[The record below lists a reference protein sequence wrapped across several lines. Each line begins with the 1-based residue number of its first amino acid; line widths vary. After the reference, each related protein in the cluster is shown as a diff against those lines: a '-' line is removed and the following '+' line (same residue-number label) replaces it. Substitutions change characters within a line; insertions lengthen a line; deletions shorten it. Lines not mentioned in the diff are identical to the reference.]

1 MYKSLLTEYGIPWVI
16 NRSLYSV
23 KLKMMR
29 AMPITENIFEKKV
42 EIKRIDIFQVDTN
55 EIETFLNGISVGDK
69 KEITQIAD
77 DALEGKIKGF
87 SSIELN
93 YGKPINWHLNPIT
106 KVEVDKKVKWYKI
119 PDFDPVR
126 GDIKAVWEASRFT
139 HFFYFAR
146 AYMINKDVKYY
157 KAFSIQISDW
167 IKQNPYSYGPNYKC
181 GQEATLRMINALIA
195 YSVFKDY
202 GLATKED
209 EINLKKLVE
218 GSYKK
223 VISNFFYAHK
233 CIKNNHTLSEITGL
247 IIGSWCSEDENAL
260 KRSYQLMDKEIEN
273 QFINDGGYIQYS
285 FNYQRFALQIME
297 FVLKISEITGIEL
310 SDQSKVLIEKSV
322 LQMYQLQDESG
333 DVPNYGSN
341 DGALIFPVTTSNYR
355 DFRPVLNTV
364 YAVLKGKRLYNQGN
378 YDEELLWFSDI
389 DIRNIPYADI
399 QRKSVSYGDSGF
411 YSLRH
416 NDGHLMIVLQ
426 DFKTRPAQMDQMHID
441 LWHKGVNVLCD
452 SGTYS
457 YATDLGKQLALTAGH
472 NTVKIGDKEQMKKHG
487 PFLIYDWTSATEV
500 EFNEKHFKGT
510 MKSKNGYSHTRSI
523 KLIDNG
529 YEIEDT
535 VNGEGRVCYLKFHSP
550 LSINKTDKYIEFLHK
565 GKVVAELETD
575 GDIEIEKNYRSLYYL
590 KTEEMT
596 EITISK
602 KMIQNLCL
610 FKTNI
615 KLK

>member
-29 AMPITENIFEKKV
+29 TMPITENLFEKKV
-42 EIKRIDIFQVDTN
+42 EIKRIDIFQADTN
-55 EIETFLNGISVGDK
+55 EIETFLNNISDGDK

-77 DALEGKIKGF
+77 DAVEGKINGF
-87 SSIELN
+87 SSIVLN

-106 KVEVDKKVKWYKI
+106 KVEVDKNIKWYKI
-119 PDFDPVR
+119 PDFDPAR

-146 AYMINKDVKYY
+146 AYMITKDVKYY

-247 IIGSWCSEDENAL
+247 IIGAWCSEDENAL

-273 QFINDGGYIQYS
+273 QFMNDGGYIQYS

-310 SDQSKVLIEKSV
+310 SDQSKALIEKSV
-322 LQMYQLQDESG
+322 LQMYQLQDKTG

-364 YAVLKGKRLYNQGN
+364 HAVLKGKRLYNQGN

-389 DIRNIPYADI
+389 DISNIPYADI

-441 LWHKGVNVLCD
+441 LWHKGVSVLCD

-457 YATDLGKQLALTAGH
+457 YATDLGKQLALTAAH
-472 NTVKIGDKEQMKKHG
+472 NTAKIGGKEQMNKHG

-500 EFNEKHFKGT
+500 EFNENLFRGT
-510 MKSKNGYSHTRSI
+510 MKSKNGYSHTRVINKDSG
-523 KLIDNG
+523 G
-529 YEIEDT
+529 YSIEDH
-535 VNGEGRVCYLKFHSP
+535 VVGDVENYEVLFHTP
-550 LSINKTDKYIEFLHK
+550 C
-565 GKVVAELETD
+565 
-575 GDIEIEKNYRSLYYL
+575 EIEKNERGLDLFFDNKLIAKIITKDEIQVSQSYRSLYYL
-590 KTEEMT
+590 KKEK
-596 EITISK
+596 ITQISIGTTSK
-602 KMIQNLCL
+602 SNSLVRIELVK
-610 FKTNI
+610 
-615 KLK
+615 

>member
-1 MYKSLLTEYGIPWVI
+1 M
-16 NRSLYSV
+16 
-23 KLKMMR
+23 
-29 AMPITENIFEKKV
+29 IT
-42 EIKRIDIFQVDTN
+42 
-55 EIETFLNGISVGDK
+55 
-69 KEITQIAD
+69 
-77 DALEGKIKGF
+77 
-87 SSIELN
+87 
-93 YGKPINWHLNPIT
+93 
-106 KVEVDKKVKWYKI
+106 
-119 PDFDPVR
+119 
-126 GDIKAVWEASRFT
+126 
-139 HFFYFAR
+139 
-146 AYMINKDVKYY
+146 KDVKYY

-247 IIGSWCSEDENAL
+247 IIGAWCSEDENAL

-273 QFINDGGYIQYS
+273 QFMNDGGYIQYS

-310 SDQSKVLIEKSV
+310 SDQSKALIEKSV
-322 LQMYQLQDESG
+322 LQMYQLQDETG

-341 DGALIFPVTTSNYR
+341 DGALNFPVTTSSYR

-364 YAVLKGKRLYNQGN
+364 HAVLRGKRLYDQGN

-389 DIRNIPYADI
+389 DIRNIPYAGI

-416 NDGHLMIVLQ
+416 DYGHLMIVLQ

-441 LWHKGVNVLCD
+441 LWHKGVNILCD

-457 YATDLGKQLALTAGH
+457 YATDIGKQLALTAAH
-472 NTVKIGDKEQMKKHG
+472 NTVKIGNKEQMKKHG
-487 PFLIYDWTSATEV
+487 PFLIYDWASAQDV
-500 EFNEKHFKGT
+500 EINDNYFKGT
-510 MKSKNGYSHTRSI
+510 MKSKNGYSHTRVI
-523 KLIDNG
+523 K
-529 YEIEDT
+529 
-535 VNGEGRVCYLKFHSP
+535 
-550 LSINKTDKYIEFLHK
+550 
-565 GKVVAELETD
+565 
-575 GDIEIEKNYRSLYYL
+575 
-590 KTEEMT
+590 
-596 EITISK
+596 
-602 KMIQNLCL
+602 
-610 FKTNI
+610 
-615 KLK
+615 

>member
-1 MYKSLLTEYGIPWVI
+1 MYKSLLTEYGIPWVM

-29 AMPITENIFEKKV
+29 AMPITENLFEKKV

-55 EIETFLNGISVGDK
+55 EIETFLNNISDADK
-69 KEITQIAD
+69 KDIIQIAD

-106 KVEVDKKVKWYKI
+106 KVEVDKNIKWYKI
-119 PDFDPVR
+119 PDFDPSR

-146 AYMINKDVKYY
+146 AYMITKDVKYY

-202 GLATKED
+202 GLDTKED

-247 IIGSWCSEDENAL
+247 IIGAWCSEDENAL

-273 QFINDGGYIQYS
+273 QFMNDGGYIQYS

-297 FVLKISEITGIEL
+297 FVLKISEITGVEL
-310 SDQSKVLIEKSV
+310 SEQSKALIEKSV
-322 LQMYQLQDESG
+322 LQMYQLQDETG

-341 DGALIFPVTTSNYR
+341 DGALIFPVTTCNYR

-364 YAVLKGKRLYNQGN
+364 NAVLKGKRLYDQGN
-378 YDEELLWFSDI
+378 HDEELLWFSDI
-389 DIRNIPYADI
+389 EIKKIQHADL
-399 QRKSVSYGDSGF
+399 QRKSVSYRDSGF

-452 SGTYS
+452 RGTYS
-457 YATDLGKQLALTAGH
+457 YATDLGNQLALTATH
-472 NTVKIGDKEQMKKHG
+472 NTIKIGDKEQMKKHG
-487 PFLIYDWTSATEV
+487 PFLIYDWTSATKV
-500 EFNEKHFKGT
+500 ESDENHFRGT
-510 MKSKNGYSHTRSI
+510 MKSKNGYSHTRVINKDSVGYSI
-523 KLIDNG
+523 EDQVVGDVENYEVLFHTPCEIKKNEHGLDLFFDNKLITKIITKD
-529 YEIEDT
+529 EIQ
-535 VNGEGRVCYLKFHSP
+535 VSQ
-550 LSINKTDKYIEFLHK
+550 S
-565 GKVVAELETD
+565 
-575 GDIEIEKNYRSLYYL
+575 YRSLYYL
-590 KTEEMT
+590 KK
-596 EITISK
+596 EIITQISISVK
-602 KMIQNLCL
+602 SMSNSLVRIELVK
-610 FKTNI
+610 
-615 KLK
+615 

>member
-29 AMPITENIFEKKV
+29 TMPITENLFEKKV
-42 EIKRIDIFQVDTN
+42 EIKRIDIFQTDTN
-55 EIETFLNGISVGDK
+55 EIETLLNNISDGDK

-77 DALEGKIKGF
+77 DAVEGKIKGF
-87 SSIELN
+87 SSIVLN
-93 YGKPINWHLNPIT
+93 YGNPINWHLNPIT
-106 KVEVDKKVKWYKI
+106 KVEVDKNIKWYKI

-146 AYMINKDVKYY
+146 AYMITKDVKYY
-157 KAFSIQISDW
+157 NAFSIQISDW

-202 GLATKED
+202 RLATKED

-247 IIGSWCSEDENAL
+247 IIGAWCSEDENAL
-260 KRSYQLMDKEIEN
+260 KRSYQLMDKEIKN
-273 QFINDGGYIQYS
+273 QFMNDGGYIQYS
-285 FNYQRFALQIME
+285 FNYQRFALQITE

-310 SDQSKVLIEKSV
+310 SDQSKALIGKSV
-322 LQMYQLQDESG
+322 LQMYQLQDKTG

-355 DFRPVLNTV
+355 DFRPVLNAV
-364 YAVLKGKRLYNQGN
+364 HAVLKGKRLYNQKN

-457 YATDLGKQLALTAGH
+457 YATDLGKQLALTAAH
-472 NTVKIGDKEQMKKHG
+472 NTVKIDDREQMKKHG

-500 EFNEKHFKGT
+500 EFNDNHFKGT
-510 MKSKNGYSHTRSI
+510 MKSKNGYSHTRVINKDSV
-523 KLIDNG
+523 G
-529 YEIEDT
+529 YSIEDH
-535 VNGEGRVCYLKFHSP
+535 VVGDAESYKVLFHTP
-550 LSINKTDKYIEFLHK
+550 C
-565 GKVVAELETD
+565 
-575 GDIEIEKNYRSLYYL
+575 EIEKNENGLDLFFDNKLIAKIITKDEIQISQCYRSLYYL
-590 KTEEMT
+590 KNEK
-596 EITISK
+596 ISQISIGTASK
-602 KMIQNLCL
+602 SDSFVRIELVN
-610 FKTNI
+610 
-615 KLK
+615 

>member
-29 AMPITENIFEKKV
+29 TMPITENLFEKKV
-42 EIKRIDIFQVDTN
+42 EIKRIDIFQTDTN
-55 EIETFLNGISVGDK
+55 EIETFLNNISDGDK

-77 DALEGKIKGF
+77 DAVEGKIKGF
-87 SSIELN
+87 SSIVLN
-93 YGKPINWHLNPIT
+93 YGNPINWHLNPIT
-106 KVEVDKKVKWYKI
+106 KVEVDKNIKWYKI

-146 AYMINKDVKYY
+146 AYMITKDVKYY

-202 GLATKED
+202 RLATKED
-209 EINLKKLVE
+209 EINLKKLVK

-247 IIGSWCSEDENAL
+247 IIGAWCSEDENAL
-260 KRSYQLMDKEIEN
+260 KRSYQLMDKEIKN
-273 QFINDGGYIQYS
+273 QFMNDGGYIQYS
-285 FNYQRFALQIME
+285 FNYQRFALQITE

-310 SDQSKVLIEKSV
+310 SDQSKALIGKSV
-322 LQMYQLQDESG
+322 LQMYQLQDKTG

-355 DFRPVLNTV
+355 DFRPVLNAV
-364 YAVLKGKRLYNQGN
+364 HAVLKGKRLYNQKN

-457 YATDLGKQLALTAGH
+457 YATDLGKQLALTAAH
-472 NTVKIGDKEQMKKHG
+472 NTVKIDDREQMKKHG
-487 PFLIYDWTSATEV
+487 PFLIYDWTSATDV
-500 EFNEKHFKGT
+500 EFNDNHFKGT
-510 MKSKNGYSHTRSI
+510 MKSKNGYSHTRVINKDSV
-523 KLIDNG
+523 G
-529 YEIEDT
+529 YSIEDH
-535 VNGEGRVCYLKFHSP
+535 VVGDAESYKVLFHTP
-550 LSINKTDKYIEFLHK
+550 C
-565 GKVVAELETD
+565 
-575 GDIEIEKNYRSLYYL
+575 EIEKNENGLDLFFDNKLISKIITKDEIQISQCYRSLYYL
-590 KTEEMT
+590 KNEK
-596 EITISK
+596 ISQISIGTASK
-602 KMIQNLCL
+602 SDSFVRIELVN
-610 FKTNI
+610 
-615 KLK
+615 

>member
-29 AMPITENIFEKKV
+29 AMPITENLFEKKV

-55 EIETFLNGISVGDK
+55 KIETFLNDISDGEK

-77 DALEGKIKGF
+77 DAVEGKIKGF

-106 KVEVDKKVKWYKI
+106 KVEVDKDIKWYKI

-139 HFFYFAR
+139 HFFYLAR
-146 AYMINKDVKYY
+146 AYMITRDVKYY

-209 EINLKKLVE
+209 EIHLKKLVE

-223 VISNFFYAHK
+223 VVSNFFYAHK

-247 IIGSWCSEDENAL
+247 IIGAWCSEDENAL
-260 KRSYQLMDKEIEN
+260 KRAYQLMDKEIEN
-273 QFINDGGYIQYS
+273 QFMNDGGYIQYS

-297 FVLKISEITGIEL
+297 YVLKISEITGIKL
-310 SDQSKVLIEKSV
+310 SDQSKALIEKSV
-322 LQMYQLQDESG
+322 LQMYQLQDETG

-364 YAVLKGKRLYNQGN
+364 HAVLKGQRLYDQGN

-389 DIRNIPYADI
+389 DIRNIPYAGI
-399 QRKSVSYGDSGF
+399 RRKSVSCGESGF

-416 NDGHLMIVLQ
+416 NDGHLMILLQ

-457 YATDLGKQLALTAGH
+457 YATDLGKQLALTAAH
-472 NTVKIGDKEQMKKHG
+472 NTVKIRDKEQMKKHG
-487 PFLIYDWTSATEV
+487 PFLIYDWTCASEV
-500 EFNEKHFKGT
+500 EFDEKYFKGT
-510 MKSKNGYSHTRSI
+510 MKSKNGYSHTRIINKDSVGYSI
-523 KLIDNG
+523 EDHIVGDVENYEVLFHTPCEIEIKKYGLDFFFDNKLIAKIITKD
-529 YEIEDT
+529 EIQISQ
-535 VNGEGRVCYLKFHSP
+535 C
-550 LSINKTDKYIEFLHK
+550 
-565 GKVVAELETD
+565 
-575 GDIEIEKNYRSLYYL
+575 YRSLYYL
-590 KTEEMT
+590 KKEK
-596 EITISK
+596 ITQISIGTASK
-602 KMIQNLCL
+602 SDSFVRIELIN
-610 FKTNI
+610 
-615 KLK
+615 